1 MLIWDESVFQT
12 SKVFNDPAFSN
23 RRANWYFSAVKANEA
38 WNITTGNDK
47 IVVAVIDCG
56 FDLNQPDLKKHII
69 HPYNVITKDSIVFAT
84 STLNH
89 GTHVAGIA
97 LANSNNGIGTSGIAP
112 DCSFMPI
119 QISGNDGAFSSSDV
133 IDGLLY
139 AIKHNA
145 NVINLSLG
153 KQILEQLK
161 NSSIQNQ
168 ETFINTSLKDEEYFW
183 KELFAY
189 AEKQNITIIIASGS

>member
-1 MLIWDESVFQT
+1 M
-12 SKVFNDPAFSN
+12 
-23 RRANWYFSAVKANEA
+23 
-38 WNITTGNDK
+38 
-47 IVVAVIDCG
+47 
-56 FDLNQPDLKKHII
+56 
-69 HPYNVITKDSIVFAT
+69 
-84 STLNH
+84 
-89 GTHVAGIA
+89 AGIA

-112 DCSFMPI
+112 GCSFMPI

-168 ETFINTSLKDEEYFW
+168 HKFLHYPLSKNRFSHHHL
-183 KELFAY
+183 
-189 AEKQNITIIIASGS
+189 EKYNL